1 MAFRVLVL
9 LLLSSLLAHS
19 IGLGVAKSVPAIPDH
34 NPCLDLKEYQYR
46 PSEELPYGRWSFP
59 DGFVFGSATAA
70 YQVEGAANQYC
81 RGPSIWDRFAHEF
94 PERIADGSN
103 GDVALDHY
111 HRLEEDIVR
120 MKYMNLDAYRFSISW
135 TRIIPC
141 EQNRP
146 SICVPFFFFFWVEL
160 DFLQFVGLEPY
171 VTIWHW
177 DTPQA
182 LEAEYGGFLSRNIL
196 KDFEDYCDFLF
207 KEYGHRIKRWITLNE
222 PMVHIQRGY
231 DEGLFAPGR
240 CSVWVNRACV
250 AGDSATEPYI
260 VAHNLLLAH
269 AAAYRLYET
278 KYKAEQ
284 QGVVGITLVTFMY
297 LPYDSNSTADID
309 AVQRSLDFNY
319 GWFLDPITFGRYPRN
334 MVNLLGSR
342 LPTFTQQESDMLKN
356 TYDFIG
362 LNYYTTYYSKNNT
375 NVDPLHLRFGSDSH
389 AITTP
394 EKDGVYIG
402 PPMGSFWQFLY
413 PDGLRLLLE
422 YTKDTYGDHD
432 IYITEN
438 GMGTQE
444 DPTLTLAE
452 ARNDTMRVNFYNAHL
467 ASVRQAMREKDVKV
481 KGFFAWSYA
490 DNYEWND
497 GYSVRFGLNYVN
509 YTDLSRWPKYS
520 ACWYTGFCRRAQPKI
535 PSDNN
540 LQQLITS
547 GYSPAV
553 GRKTRFRRPAAYPY

>member
-1 MAFRVLVL
+1 M
-9 LLLSSLLAHS
+9 
-19 IGLGVAKSVPAIPDH
+19 K
-34 NPCLDLKEYQYR
+34 
-46 PSEELPYGRWSFP
+46 
-59 DGFVFGSATAA
+59 
-70 YQVEGAANQYC
+70 VEGAANQYC

-389 AITTP
+389 AITTRTYSEFVTASNRWVP
-394 EKDGVYIG
+394 S
-402 PPMGSFWQFLY
+402 GSFCILTGSDCFWST
-413 PDGLRLLLE
+413 PKTHME
-422 YTKDTYGDHD
+422 
-432 IYITEN
+432 ITIF
-438 GMGTQE
+438 T
-444 DPTLTLAE
+444 
-452 ARNDTMRVNFYNAHL
+452 
-467 ASVRQAMREKDVKV
+467 
-481 KGFFAWSYA
+481 
-490 DNYEWND
+490 
-497 GYSVRFGLNYVN
+497 
-509 YTDLSRWPKYS
+509 
-520 ACWYTGFCRRAQPKI
+520 
-535 PSDNN
+535 
-540 LQQLITS
+540 
-547 GYSPAV
+547 
-553 GRKTRFRRPAAYPY
+553 